1 MAERT
6 ISATEA
12 RVHFGELLD
21 SVVHNLDIVY
31 VQRAGRPQVVIVSID
46 EWNRHKHKD
55 DPWAGVEEMME
66 EHEVF
71 LRAERAAGRLKDFDP
86 VELIRAGRE
95 ERDEQI
101 VEAVFGREPDDQL
114 RS

>member
-6 ISATEA
+6 VSATEA

-46 EWNRHKHKD
+46 EWNRHKQRKG
-55 DPWAGVEEMME
+55 PWDGFMEKMEDHWAFLAEE
-66 EHEVF
+66 
-71 LRAERAAGRLKDFDP
+71 RKAGRLEDFDAAE
-86 VELIRAGRE
+86 VIRAGRE
-95 ERDEQI
+95 ERDEQL
-101 VEAVFGREPDDQL
+101 FGDLLGR
-114 RS
+114 